1 MYVQELMT
9 RTPVTVTEQTEADEA
24 VDLLF
29 RHHVSLLPVVDSHGR
44 IRGVVSEID
53 LIRDSVIADPRTR
66 LIPPPEVRRPSV
78 ARVCDVMSSP
88 AVSVHPTTDLAE
100 VVRLM
105 ATARLKSLPV
115 VDEGDRVV
123 GLISRSDVIGVQA
136 RPDADLARDVS
147 SCLAQMGHHDWL
159 VEVLKGVVDIQGPG
173 NELDRSLADLA
184 GRSVAGVVSVNV
196 HEPHGQTGAGV

>member
-9 RTPVTVTEQTEADEA
+9 RTPVTVTEQTEGDEA

-29 RHHVSLLPVVDSHGR
+29 RHRVSLLPVVDADGR

-53 LIRDSVIADPRTR
+53 LIRDAVIADPRTR
-66 LIPPPEVRRPSV
+66 LIPPREGSRPAV
-78 ARVCDVMSSP
+78 VRVCDVMSSP
-88 AVSVHPTTDLAE
+88 AVSVHQTTDLAE
-100 VVRLM
+100 AVRLM

-147 SCLAQMGHHDWL
+147 SCLVQMGHHDWL
-159 VEVLKGVVDIQGPG
+159 VEVLRGVVDIQGPRT
-173 NELDRSLADLA
+173 EMDRSLADLA

-196 HEPHGQTGAGV
+196 QEPHHEPGAEL